1 MKLKC
6 MNQEMLKLIACVTM
20 LIDHIGAVYFWPW
33 KVWQRCVGR
42 IAFPIFCFLLAEG
55 IHHTRNPKKYALRL
69 LVGALLAELPFD
81 LLFFGQ
87 FTWAH
92 QSVMVT
98 LLVAF
103 LYGMV
108 QKKLDGA
115 GVKLLAAIPFMALA
129 DLLRTDYGGWGVA
142 MVALFVLTREKPHAL
157 VYQILGMILIN
168 HMIGGVDIPVGS
180 HLQVPIQMLA
190 LGALVPIGLYSG
202 KKATKNVWLQRAF
215 YAFYPVHLALLLM
228 IGRF

>member
-6 MNQEMLKLIACVTM
+6 VNQEMLKLIACVTM
-20 LIDHIGAVYFWPW
+20 LLDHLGAVFFWPQHW
-33 KVWQRCVGR
+33 WLRAVGR
-42 IAFPIFCFLLAEG
+42 IAFPIFCYLLAEG

-69 LVGALLAELPFD
+69 LAGAVLSELPFD

-98 LLVAF
+98 LLLAF

-115 GVKLLAAIPFMALA
+115 GLKLLMAVPFMALA
-129 DLLRTDYGGWGVA
+129 DLLHTDYGSWGVA
-142 MVALFVLTREKPHAL
+142 MVALFVLTRESRYAN
-157 VYQILGMILIN
+157 VYQLLGMIAIN
-168 HMIGGVDIPVGS
+168 YMIGGVNVPVGF
-180 HLQVPIQMLA
+180 LVVPIQILA
-190 LGALVPIGLYSG
+190 LGALIPIGLYSG
-202 KKATKNVWLQRAF
+202 KKATKNPWVQWAF
-215 YAFYPVHLALLLM
+215 YLFYPVHLALLL
-228 IGRF
+228 IGGRI